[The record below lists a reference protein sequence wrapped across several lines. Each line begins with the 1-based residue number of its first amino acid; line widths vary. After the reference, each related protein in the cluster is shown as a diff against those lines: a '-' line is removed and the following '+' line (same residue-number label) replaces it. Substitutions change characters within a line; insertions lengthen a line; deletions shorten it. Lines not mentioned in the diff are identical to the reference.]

1 MPKLLGIFI
10 YVLVSVDVY
19 AQTASVNGTVT
30 DSHGLPVS
38 SASIRLLNMATEA
51 ITDTKGFYLIE
62 KLSPGNY
69 TVFFSLVG
77 YKTQKKTVL
86 LHDNEALALN
96 FIAEE
101 ADGLLNE
108 VVVTA
113 GRGRELLSEIPASVT
128 VVNSQAIKKYLAQTS
143 NITDILELQVPGL
156 ASGTGTYFNWGQTMR
171 GRDFLVMVNGI
182 PQSTPLIPGQAEIKS
197 ILPNDVERI
206 EVIKGAS
213 AAFGVGGTGGVIN
226 YITKQAPASSGGL
239 QGTTSL
245 WGTSNLANTK
255 DAQGFGIHQ
264 SLYGNSKKWNYYA
277 GLSYEQTGNKYS
289 PNKKTLFPIYGLDNT
304 KILSLYWNI
313 GYAITGKQHIAFS
326 GNVYQSKLETPF
338 APYNSSIEVYNAVG
352 DYTIIPGY
360 GTPKTSNDPE
370 KPTGLSTANAALTY
384 TATDIFQRTTTFTT
398 DVYYAKSKNVFY
410 YSPNFFEGGGQS
422 AIYSEKYGIRPNFNT
437 RIKYKNLDWTLTYG
451 LDILKDKTS
460 RTLLDGR
467 IWIPQLDLVSIAPYI
482 QSAFKIQDSWVLKA
496 GLRYDNMSLRSD
508 AYGTLPTLRADGTY
522 NKSNPINAGREDFRN
537 VSFNIGLRYVKYKD
551 FSPYIN
557 FSQGYTLPNVG
568 RILQGATNADI
579 VRTLNL
585 SAPVTDN
592 YELGFLSYIGKLRFE
607 ATGYY
612 STSKTGAGLVYNN
625 AENRYEPAKTPQKIY
640 GADISVGV
648 AILKDKLDMGAT
660 YSYVEGIT
668 YKADNPYQL
677 FYINSE
683 FIAAPKATAF
693 IAYNPIAKIK
703 LLFSGVHMG
712 NRNRFAPVPNGNG
725 GWKYNYAEVPLKQYT
740 VFNLSAQYQI
750 TEKMGTSLAINN
762 LFNTTYLPARSQ
774 WAAPLR
780 DKTVLGEGI
789 NMRIGVNYRF

>member
-1 MPKLLGIFI
+1 MSKLLGVII
-10 YVLVSVDVY
+10 YVLVSVNVY
-19 AQTASVNGTVT
+19 AKTTSVNGTVT
-30 DSHGLPVS
+30 DSHGSSVS
-38 SASIRLLNMATEA
+38 SASIHLLNTSVETT
-51 ITDTKGFYLIE
+51 TDASGSYHIGNL
-62 KLSPGNY
+62 LPGKY
-69 TVFFSLVG
+69 TISFSLVG

-86 LHDNEALALN
+86 LKDNETLTLN

-101 ADGLLNE
+101 ADNTLDE

-113 GRGRELLSEIPASVT
+113 GRGRELLSEIPASIT

-197 ILPNDVERI
+197 IVPNDVERI

-226 YITKQAPASSGGL
+226 YITRQAPASSGSI

-245 WGTSNLANTK
+245 WGTTNFANTK

-264 SLYGNSKKWNYYA
+264 SLYGNSKKWSYYE

-289 PNKKTLFPIYGLDNT
+289 PDKKPLFPIYGLDNT
-304 KILSLYWNI
+304 KISSLYWNV
-313 GYAITGKQHIAFS
+313 GYAISEKQRIAFS
-326 GNVYQSKLETPF
+326 GNLYQSKLETPY
-338 APYNSSIEVYNAVG
+338 APYNSTIQVYNAAG
-352 DYTIIPGY
+352 DYTITPGY
-360 GTPKTSNDPE
+360 GIPKTSNDPE
-370 KPTGLSTANAALTY
+370 KPTGLGTANAALTY
-384 TATDIFQRTTTFTT
+384 TANDIFKGSTAFTT

-437 RIKYKNLDWTLTYG
+437 LLHYKNLNWTLTYG
-451 LDILKDKTS
+451 LDILKDRTS
-460 RTLLDGR
+460 RGLLDGR
-467 IWIPQLDLVSIAPYI
+467 IWIPQLDLVSIAPYL
-482 QSAFKIQDSWVLKA
+482 QSALKIQDSWVLKA

-508 AYGTLPTLRADGTY
+508 AYSTLPTLRADGTY

-537 VSFNIGLRYVKYKD
+537 VSFNIGVRYVKYKE
-551 FSPYIN
+551 FSPYVN

-585 SAPVTDN
+585 RAPVTDN
-592 YELGFLSYIGKLRFE
+592 YEFGFLSYIGAIRFE

-612 STSKTGAGLVYNN
+612 STSKTGVGLVYNN
-625 AENRYEPAKTPQKIY
+625 TENRYEPAKTPQKIY
-640 GADISVGV
+640 GADVSAAVT
-648 AILKDKLDMGAT
+648 ILKDKLDMGAT
-660 YSYVEGIT
+660 YSYVEGVT
-668 YKADNPYQL
+668 YKADNPYQF

-683 FIAAPKATAF
+683 FIAAPKTTAF
-693 IAYNPIAKIK
+693 IAYNPIAKVK

-712 NRNRFAPVPNGNG
+712 NRNRFAPVSDGNG

-740 VFNLSAQYQI
+740 VFNFSAQYQM

-789 NMRIGVNYRF
+789 NMRIGISYRF